1 MRINPFLSC
10 SLTTDIFLDLI
21 IFSTLE
27 FNDILFFD
35 IIHSILSTSKKRN
48 SQSKWNSNF
57 YLNIFSQWSNNGP
70 RYHLCNL
77 YRIRYSHVVSG
88 KRGPATAKSRWR
100 SSICWYQ
107 WKQSCRYSRSSSP
120 ISRLFFCLIPPPVS
134 PPFTSS
140 YHLWI
145 LSRIPPRV
153 SSTRINLSAWTTDT
167 QHSRSASIFP
177 PICSRLGR
185 GKLLLFT
192 DSTFLPFLE
201 LEWRLW
207 TATVVTRVV
216 PLALSSCLFVLWEE
230 RYLQKYRLQECL
242 CEIERRIRTKRGL
255 RRLVSAKVD
264 NSF

>member
-1 MRINPFLSC
+1 MIISLLFL
-10 SLTTDIFLDLI
+10 
-21 IFSTLE
+21 
-27 FNDILFFD
+27 D

-57 YLNIFSQWSNNGP
+57 HLNIFSQWSNNGP

-77 YRIRYSHVVSG
+77 YRVRYSHVVSG

-153 SSTRINLSAWTTDT
+153 VLHPNQLIRVNNWHATFSFRFHLPSYLFSTRARKIIAFHGFYFSTISGTRVAFMDRYSGY
-167 QHSRSASIFP
+167 QSRSSRAIFV
-177 PICSRLGR
+177 SLRFMGGEVSSEVSSSGMLMR
-185 GKLLLFT
+185 
-192 DSTFLPFLE
+192 D
-201 LEWRLW
+201 W
-207 TATVVTRVV
+207 TSDTYEKRVETVGFRE
-216 PLALSSCLFVLWEE
+216 S
-230 RYLQKYRLQECL
+230 
-242 CEIERRIRTKRGL
+242 G
-255 RRLVSAKVD
+255 
-264 NSF
+264 

>member
-1 MRINPFLSC
+1 MIISLLFL
-10 SLTTDIFLDLI
+10 
-21 IFSTLE
+21 
-27 FNDILFFD
+27 D

-57 YLNIFSQWSNNGP
+57 HLNIFSQWSNNGP

-77 YRIRYSHVVSG
+77 YRVRYSHVVSG

-153 SSTRINLSAWTTDT
+153 SSTRINLSAWTIDT

-242 CEIERRIRTKRGL
+242 CEIERRIRWKEGWDGWFPRKWIILFRNING
-255 RRLVSAKVD
+255 K
-264 NSF
+264 SFRFEI

>member
-57 YLNIFSQWSNNGP
+57 HLNIFSQWSNNGP

-207 TATVVTRVV
+207 TATSGYQSRSSRAIFVSLRFMGREVSSEVSSSGMLMRDWTSDTYEKRVETV
-216 PLALSSCLFVLWEE
+216 GFRES
-230 RYLQKYRLQECL
+230 
-242 CEIERRIRTKRGL
+242 G
-255 RRLVSAKVD
+255 
-264 NSF
+264 